1 MRNLNTIPSI
11 THKYNIINNTEYVN
25 KSNIIIHYHINKLLI
40 SVKRTSFGHFVPSLI
55 RCFKIVNNSVYA
67 LMQF

>member
-11 THKYNIINNTEYVN
+11 THKYIINNTEYVN
-25 KSNIIIHYHINKLLI
+25 KRNIIIHYHINKLLI
-40 SVKRTSFGHFVPSLI
+40 SVKRTSFGHFVLSLI

-67 LMQF
+67 LMKL